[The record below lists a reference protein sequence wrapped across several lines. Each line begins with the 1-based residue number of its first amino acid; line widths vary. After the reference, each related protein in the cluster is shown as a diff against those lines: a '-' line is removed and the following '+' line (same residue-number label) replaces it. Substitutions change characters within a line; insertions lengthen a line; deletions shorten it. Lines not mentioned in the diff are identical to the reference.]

1 MSKASPTP
9 KIGSASWAEVT
20 SSEVKTIAQEYDCL
34 LIDLDGTVFR
44 GRRPTDGAVQSLDQV
59 QSRKL
64 FVTNN
69 ASRSADEV
77 AAHLRELGF
86 TATAADV
93 VTSAQSA
100 AHLLAGQLPPDSP
113 VLIVGTDALAN
124 EIAAVGLRPVRRYDD
139 DPVAVVQGLSTTT
152 GWPELAEAAL
162 AIRAGALWV
171 AANVDPTLPTE
182 RGLLPGNGSLVAAL
196 RTATGA
202 EPQVAGK
209 PAPTLLTDA
218 VGRGDFRA
226 PLVIGD
232 RLDTDIEGAN
242 GAGLPSLMVLTGVNT
257 ARDAVYAQPARRP
270 TYIGH
275 DLRSL
280 HQDGKR
286 LEVGP
291 QPGWHVDVGDAA
303 ITISADGH
311 DQGGDGLSI
320 VRAVAGAV
328 WDADV
333 KGPPA
338 RIEAG
343 DDRAR
348 DALQRWSLMHLD

>member
-1 MSKASPTP
+1 MT
-9 KIGSASWAEVT
+9 GSNQ
-20 SSEVKTIAQEYDCL
+20 VKTIAQEYDCL

-44 GRRPTDGAVQSLDQV
+44 GRQPTDGAVQTLSEVL
-59 QSRKL
+59 SRKL

-69 ASRSADEV
+69 ASRSAEQV
-77 AAHLRELGF
+77 AEHLRELGF
-86 TATAADV
+86 TATAEDV

-100 AHLLAGQLPPDSP
+100 AHLLAGQLPPGSA
-113 VLIVGTDALAN
+113 VLIVGTEALGN

-139 DPVAVVQGLSTTT
+139 DPVAVVQGLSTTI
-152 GWPELAEAAL
+152 GWPDLAEAAL
-162 AIRAGALWV
+162 AIRAGAVWV

-209 PAPTLLTDA
+209 PGPQLMKDA

-242 GAGLPSLMVLTGVNT
+242 TAELPSLMVLTGVNT
-257 ARDAVYAQPARRP
+257 ARDAVYAVPAQRP

-280 HQDGKR
+280 HQASA
-286 LEVGP
+286 LLAVGP
-291 QPGWHVDVGDAA
+291 QPGWQVDV
-303 ITISADGH
+303 ADGVITVSTS
-311 DQGGDGLSI
+311 GDPETDDLSV
-320 VRAVAGAV
+320 VRAVANAV
-328 WDADV
+328 WDADSDE
-333 KGPPA
+333 
-338 RIEAG
+338 RSLRLEAG
-343 DDRAR
+343 DDGSPRRAWALVP
-348 DALQRWSLMHLD
+348 DARRLAGD